1 MFFQNKLVCL
11 YLHILLIM
19 SPEPTQKDLVGYKN
33 SSIDR
38 SVIDEGKNFSNIA
51 ISQECLQDFSM

>member
-11 YLHILLIM
+11 YLHILIIV

-33 SSIDR
+33 SSLDR
-38 SVIDEGKNFSNIA
+38 SVIDEETKFSNIA
-51 ISQECLQDFSM
+51 D